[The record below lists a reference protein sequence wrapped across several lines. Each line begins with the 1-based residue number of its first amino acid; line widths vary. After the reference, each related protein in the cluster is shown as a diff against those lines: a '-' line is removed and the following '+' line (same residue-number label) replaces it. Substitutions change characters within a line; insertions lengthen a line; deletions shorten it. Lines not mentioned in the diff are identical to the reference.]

1 MSAMFRESPCSPCFK
16 SMFYLQLWSI
26 LKRFRIKILKK
37 LRAFS
42 RLRGEKR
49 VLKNKDISSHAS
61 KESENDFDDR

>member
-1 MSAMFRESPCSPCFK
+1 
-16 SMFYLQLWSI
+16 MFYLQLWSI